1 MTVTRPEDTRK
12 KWRIVYLQ
20 NKSYAVQ
27 RKFLFWWIYEKTT
40 LPNDIGNCDDT
51 VILNFD
57 KLKTAEQHI
66 QNRCRK
72 SIKQDNVICHYND
85 EGIQV

>member
-12 KWRIVYLQ
+12 KWRIVVLQ

-27 RKFLFWWIYEKTT
+27 RKFLFWWIYEKFYNGSDS
-40 LPNDIGNCDDT
+40 L
-51 VILNFD
+51 ILNFD
-57 KLKTAEQHI
+57 KLKTAEDHI
-66 QNRCRK
+66 RSSCKK
-72 SIKQDNVICHYND
+72 SIKHDNVICYYND